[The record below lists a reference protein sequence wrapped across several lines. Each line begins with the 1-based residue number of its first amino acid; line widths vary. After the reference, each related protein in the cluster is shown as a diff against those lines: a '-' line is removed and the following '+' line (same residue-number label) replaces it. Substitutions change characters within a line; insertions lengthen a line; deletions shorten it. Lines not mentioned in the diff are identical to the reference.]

1 MAIQIDLATS
11 KFGVPFNGVYFRIVR
26 ATIERTRNID
36 PKFTVVM
43 QVSGYAAVLQNNDT
57 AEVDFRQYY
66 APMNDIEAMAGEDFL
81 SKCYAWVMTQAD
93 MVGSTAV

>member
-1 MAIQIDLATS
+1 MAVQMDLS
-11 KFGVPFNGVYFRIVR
+11 ISRFGVPFNGAYFRIVR
-26 ATIERTRNID
+26 ITVERVRNID
-36 PKFTVVM
+36 PKFTVMM
-43 QVSGYAAVLQNNDT
+43 QVSGYAAALQNDDI
-57 AEVDFRQYY
+57 AEVDFRKYY

>member
-11 KFGVPFNGVYFRIVR
+11 RFGVPFNGAYFRIVR
-26 ATIERTRNID
+26 TTIERTRNID
-36 PKFTVVM
+36 PKFIVMM
-43 QVSGYAAVLQNNDT
+43 QVSGYAAVLQNNNT
-57 AEVDFRQYY
+57 ADVDFRQYHV
-66 APMNDIEAMAGEDFL
+66 PMTDIEAMAGEDFL